1 MMKQKNLWTNK
12 YFVALTAT
20 IACILWG
27 SAFPVLK
34 ITYAELGLTADDTAS
49 RVVLAGG
56 RFLLAALLL
65 FVLLKLVFRQSIRLQ
80 GEYIVPVV
88 SLGLFQTGLQY
99 FFFYN
104 GLAFTGGIKGA
115 VLNALGNFL
124 VVIFAHFIYKDDRL
138 NPGKII
144 GIITGFA
151 GIILIN
157 WHGAAGFSWSMSFRG
172 EGFLVLS
179 GLAGV
184 VGTFQAKKL
193 GRSLNPVLI
202 NAYQLL
208 FGSLVLL
215 FVGVPGVVGKQVHL
229 SGLFWGLFVYSAFL
243 SAAAFSI
250 WYYLLKYNR
259 AGEVTVY
266 RFLIPVSGSVLSAL
280 LLPDERLTPAAVVS
294 LALVAFGLRAVNH
307 WKTRQTPLDRDK
319 LPG

>member
-1 MMKQKNLWTNK
+1 MMKQAKLWTNK
-12 YFVALTAT
+12 YFVALSAT
-20 IACILWG
+20 IACVLWG

-34 ITYAELGLTADDTAS
+34 ITYAELGLTGDDTAS

-65 FVLLKLVFRQSIRLQ
+65 FALLKIVFRQSIRLEK
-80 GEYIVPVV
+80 EYILPVL
-88 SLGLFQTGLQY
+88 SLGIFQTGLQY

-151 GIILIN
+151 GIVLIN

-215 FVGVPGVVGKQVHL
+215 FVGLPGVVGREVEL
-229 SGLFWGLFVYSAFL
+229 TGLFWGYFCTQPS
-243 SAAAFSI
+243 
-250 WYYLLKYNR
+250 YLQQP
-259 AGEVTVY
+259 
-266 RFLIPVSGSVLSAL
+266 FP
-280 LLPDERLTPAAVVS
+280 
-294 LALVAFGLRAVNH
+294 FG
-307 WKTRQTPLDRDK
+307 TIF
-319 LPG
+319 

>member
-1 MMKQKNLWTNK
+1 MMKQAKLWTNK
-12 YFVALTAT
+12 YFVALSAT
-20 IACILWG
+20 IACVLWG

-34 ITYAELGLTADDTAS
+34 ITYAELGLTGDDTAS

-65 FVLLKLVFRQSIRLQ
+65 FALLKIVFRQSIRLEK
-80 GEYIVPVV
+80 EYILPVL
-88 SLGLFQTGLQY
+88 SLGIFQTGLQY

-151 GIILIN
+151 GIVLIN

-215 FVGVPGVVGKQVHL
+215 FVGLPGVVGREVEL
-229 SGLFWGLFVYSAFL
+229 TGLFWVLFLYSAFL
-243 SAAAFSI
+243 SAGAFSI

-266 RFLIPVSGSVLSAL
+266 RFMIPVSGTLLSAL
-280 LLPDERLTPAAVVS
+280 LLPDERLTPAALLS
-294 LALVAFGLRAVNH
+294 LALVAFGIRAVNY

-319 LPG
+319 LRG

>member
-1 MMKQKNLWTNK
+1 MSKQKTLWTNK
-12 YFVALTAT
+12 YFVALAAV

-34 ITYAELGLTADDTAS
+34 ITYAELGLTAEDTAS

-65 FVLLKLVFRQSIRLQ
+65 FALLKWGFRQSTTVQR
-80 GEYIVPVV
+80 EYVVPVV
-88 SLGLFQTGLQY
+88 TLGLFQTGLQY
-99 FFFYN
+99 YFFYN

-115 VLNALGNFL
+115 VLNAIGNFF
-124 VVIFAHFIYKDDRL
+124 VVIFAHFLYDDDRL

-151 GIILIN
+151 GIVLIN

-172 EGFLVLS
+172 EGFLILS
-179 GLAGV
+179 GLASV

-215 FVGVPGVVGKQVHL
+215 VVGVPGVIGREVQFT
-229 SGLFWGLFVYSAFL
+229 SLFWGLFVYSAIL

-259 AGEVTVY
+259 AGEVTIY
-266 RFLIPVSGSVLSAL
+266 RFVIPVSGSLLSAL
-280 LLPDERLTPAAVVS
+280 LLPNERLTSAAVIS
-294 LALVAFGLRAVNH
+294 LVLVAFGIGAVNH
-307 WKTRQTPLDRDK
+307 WKTINAPLDRDK
-319 LPG
+319 FPG

>member
-1 MMKQKNLWTNK
+1 MMKQAKLWTNK
-12 YFVALTAT
+12 YFVALSAT
-20 IACILWG
+20 IACVLWG

-34 ITYAELGLTADDTAS
+34 ITYAELGLTGDDTAS

-65 FVLLKLVFRQSIRLQ
+65 FALLKIVFRQSIRLEK
-80 GEYIVPVV
+80 EYILPVL
-88 SLGLFQTGLQY
+88 SLGIFQTGLQY

-151 GIILIN
+151 GIVLIN

-215 FVGVPGVVGKQVHL
+215 FVGLPGVVGREVEL
-229 SGLFWGLFVYSAFL
+229 AGLFWGLFLYSAFL

-266 RFLIPVSGSVLSAL
+266 RFMIPVSGTLLSAL
-280 LLPDERLTPAAVVS
+280 LLPDERLTPAALLS
-294 LALVAFGLRAVNH
+294 LALVAFGIRAVNY

-319 LPG
+319 LRG

>member
-1 MMKQKNLWTNK
+1 MMKQAKLWTNK
-12 YFVALTAT
+12 YFVALSAT
-20 IACILWG
+20 IACVLWG

-34 ITYAELGLTADDTAS
+34 ITYAELGLTGDDTAS

-65 FVLLKLVFRQSIRLQ
+65 FALLKIVFRQSIRLEK
-80 GEYIVPVV
+80 EYILPVL
-88 SLGLFQTGLQY
+88 SLGIFQTGLQY

-151 GIILIN
+151 GIVLIN

-215 FVGVPGVVGKQVHL
+215 FVGLPGVVGREVEL
-229 SGLFWGLFVYSAFL
+229 TGLFWVLFLYSAFL

-266 RFLIPVSGSVLSAL
+266 RFMIPVSGTLLSAL
-280 LLPDERLTPAAVVS
+280 LLPDERLTPAALLS
-294 LALVAFGLRAVNH
+294 LALVAFGIRAVNY

-319 LPG
+319 LRG

>member
-1 MMKQKNLWTNK
+1 MMKQAKLWTNK
-12 YFVALTAT
+12 YFVALSAT
-20 IACILWG
+20 IACVLWG

-34 ITYAELGLTADDTAS
+34 ITYAELGLTGDDTAS

-65 FVLLKLVFRQSIRLQ
+65 FALLKIVFRQSIRLEK
-80 GEYIVPVV
+80 EYILPVL
-88 SLGLFQTGLQY
+88 SLGIFQTGLQY

-151 GIILIN
+151 GIVLIN

-215 FVGVPGVVGKQVHL
+215 FVGLPGVVGREVEL
-229 SGLFWGLFVYSAFL
+229 TGLFWGLFLYSAFL

-266 RFLIPVSGSVLSAL
+266 RFMIPVSGTLLSAL
-280 LLPDERLTPAAVVS
+280 LLPDERLTPAALLS
-294 LALVAFGLRAVNH
+294 LALVAFGIRAVNY

-319 LPG
+319 LRG